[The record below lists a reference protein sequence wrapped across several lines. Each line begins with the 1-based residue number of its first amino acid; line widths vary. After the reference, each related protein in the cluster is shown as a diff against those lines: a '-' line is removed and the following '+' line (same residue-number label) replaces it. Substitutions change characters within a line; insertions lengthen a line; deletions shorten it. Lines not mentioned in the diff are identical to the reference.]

1 VFSYVDS
8 ILKVYP
14 TVDVWVNISSIN
26 VIKKAAHYRQLGLQ
40 NLILSFSVLRLALE
54 AGLKS
59 QPPNKSR

>member
-1 VFSYVDS
+1 MLRVD
-8 ILKVYP
+8 P
-14 TVDVWVNISSIN
+14 TVKVNTCISFTY

-59 QPPNKSR
+59 QPPNKIG